1 MESTAAQVKVNFTT
15 THEDLQLPEN
25 KRQLLVPSD
34 IKRYGL
40 SRILNSESML
50 NTSAPVPLDFL
61 VNGTF
66 LRTTLEEYLQTEG
79 LSSETTV
86 TLQYVRSLL
95 PPTYEASFQ
104 HDDWVASVDVLSATS
119 AAGRWSGDDLI
130 QGQDRILSASYDGL
144 VRIWDGSGSALATS
158 AAARGGGH
166 AKMLTSAKFL
176 SATQIASAGLDQKVV
191 VWKYTEAADRLS
203 GELKPTLELHG
214 HKQKINSLAAH
225 GPSKRLLTASNDGTV
240 GLWLASKKAAD
251 ADAEDI
257 PATHTAKRAR
267 VASSV
272 TVPQKAPLALI
283 AAHGDAAATAAAF
296 HPTDATVAY
305 SASTDHTLRT
315 LDLTT
320 ARVVSTLTT
329 LHPLL
334 ALAPLPRSAHALYTE
349 AADRLSGE
357 LKPTLE
363 LHGHKQKINSLA
375 AHGPSKRLLTASND
389 GTVGLWLASKKAADA
404 DAEDIPATH
413 TAKRARVASSVTV
426 PQKAPLALIAAH
438 GDAAATAAAFHPTD
452 ATVAYSASTDHT
464 LRTLDLTTARVVST
478 LTTLHPLLALAPLP
492 RSAHALVAAASA
504 ARHVTLLDPRA
515 AAAQTSVLTLRGHAN
530 MVSALAPA
538 PDNDYSLVSASHDG
552 TCKVWDLRSVRPAT
566 RDEGGAAAGGGSV
579 CEPVYTVARESL
591 GGRRAPLG
599 GEGVKVFDVAWDATW
614 GIVSGGEDK
623 KVQINRGRD
632 LLSHVCEPVYTV
644 ARESLGG
651 RRAPLGGEG
660 VKVFDVAWDATWGIV
675 SGGEDKKVQI
685 NRGRDLLSQ

>member
-15 THEDLQLPEN
+15 THEDLQLLEN

-334 ALAPLPRSAHALYTE
+334 ALAPLPRSAHAL
-349 AADRLSGE
+349 
-357 LKPTLE
+357 
-363 LHGHKQKINSLA
+363 
-375 AHGPSKRLLTASND
+375 
-389 GTVGLWLASKKAADA
+389 
-404 DAEDIPATH
+404 
-413 TAKRARVASSVTV
+413 
-426 PQKAPLALIAAH
+426 
-438 GDAAATAAAFHPTD
+438 
-452 ATVAYSASTDHT
+452 
-464 LRTLDLTTARVVST
+464 
-478 LTTLHPLLALAPLP
+478 
-492 RSAHALVAAASA
+492 VAAASA

-632 LLSHVCEPVYTV
+632 LL
-644 ARESLGG
+644 A
-651 RRAPLGGEG
+651 
-660 VKVFDVAWDATWGIV
+660 
-675 SGGEDKKVQI
+675 Q
-685 NRGRDLLSQ
+685 